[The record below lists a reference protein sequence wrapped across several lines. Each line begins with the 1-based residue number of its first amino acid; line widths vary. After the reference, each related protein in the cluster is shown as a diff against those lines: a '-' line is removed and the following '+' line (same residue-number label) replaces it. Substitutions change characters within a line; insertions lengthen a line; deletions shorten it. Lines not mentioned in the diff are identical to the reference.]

1 MAIRVVVDTAKCQS
15 YGRCVAV
22 APAVFKMGSEGKAQ
36 AHGSPDLPQE
46 IILKG
51 VRSCPY
57 RAISAFDEETGQQ
70 LFPPINNPGDHP
82 G

>member
-1 MAIRVVVDTAKCQS
+1 MQIRVVVNTLKCQS

-22 APAVFKMGSEGKAQ
+22 APAVFKIGAEGKAQ
-36 AHGSPDLPQE
+36 AHVSADVPQE
-46 IILKG
+46 TVLKG

-70 LFPPINNPGDHP
+70 LFPPINKPGDHP
-82 G
+82 A